1 MGGKMKR
8 PQNMQR
14 LNLARF
20 GISLEIPADWQG
32 NPAEQC
38 LVQVFA
44 PEENNYSANLC
55 FNLYP
60 EEPVNQSLMQ
70 ELMAGSAQQQAQTL
84 PEFKQSRLESL
95 EIGGQ
100 PALLREYAY
109 RYAGPDLRLV
119 QLQALVRAGPA
130 RLWVITASSLE
141 ELAPKYIPLIE
152 GIIKSLTFTA

>member
-1 MGGKMKR
+1 
-8 PQNMQR
+8 MQK
-14 LNLARF
+14 LNLAHL
-20 GISLEIPADWQG
+20 GISLEIPADWQA

-38 LVQVFA
+38 LAQVFA
-44 PEENNYSANLC
+44 PQENNYSANLC

-70 ELMAGSAQQQAQTL
+70 ELMEGSAQQQARTL
-84 PEFKQSRLESL
+84 PEFKQARLENL

-100 PALLREYAY
+100 PALLREYTY
-109 RYAGPDLRLV
+109 RYTGRDLRLV
-119 QLQALVRAGPA
+119 QLQALVLAGPA

-152 GIIKSLTFTA
+152 GIIKSLSFTA